1 MKNQAEVGSFFS
13 KEEHESIME
22 YLTKAARTDFISFLN
37 VMWPQVEGQ
46 QYVISKL
53 HIKLAQ
59 ICQDAYDGKINP
71 HQVISVPPQHG
82 KSRMLSVRV
91 VAWLVGR
98 KPGIH
103 IALTGFSGGLLADF
117 INEARTIMQTER
129 YQLIFG
135 EVVGVKGRNRAG
147 DVLFSNGSNIQARSS
162 GSKLTGRRVDWLV
175 VDDPHSGRDDAE
187 SPANRKRIHRWFYA
201 DCMSRISNN
210 AKIFIVSTRWHP
222 EDLIG
227 NLTSEEGSRNLRDAG
242 FDDWI
247 FQQTNLKAICDD
259 VNDPLGRQ
267 IGEALFPE
275 QRPIEFLRGIKA
287 IQPDYE
293 WLSQYQGTPKTASGD
308 QIDVNK
314 IKRIDLKDVPTNVE
328 WVRGWDLAISEK
340 QHSDYTCGALCA
352 MKSEYVEVQEYD
364 VLDREMRTKRRR
376 IDSFYIIDVRR
387 DKKAWAGMRNMIL
400 ETSRSDKQVH
410 GTTRIGIEAVSG
422 FDAVYS
428 DVKQELMGE
437 VIVEKKNS
445 INGKLVRASKW
456 LPLVDAERVYM
467 VGGMWNK
474 EFLSELKVFP
484 VGEYDDQVDAISIC
498 YEMLL
503 KQDRLLIA

>member
-1 MKNQAEVGSFFS
+1 MKTKAEIGSCFS

-22 YLTKAARTDFISFLN
+22 FLLTEARIDFVSFLYY
-37 VMWPQVEGQ
+37 MWPQVEGQ

-53 HIKLAQ
+53 HVKLAQ
-59 ICQDAYDGKINP
+59 LCQDAFDGTINP

-82 KSRMLSVRV
+82 KSRMLSVRI
-91 VAWLVGR
+91 VAWLCGR

-103 IALTGFSGGLLADF
+103 IALTGFSGGLLSDF
-117 INEARTIMQTER
+117 INEARTIMQSER
-129 YQLIFG
+129 YKLVFG
-135 EVVGVKGRNRAG
+135 DIIGVKGRNRAG
-147 DVLFSNGSNIQARSS
+147 DVLFSNGSNIQARST
-162 GSKLTGRRVDWLV
+162 GSKLTGRRVDWLI

-201 DCMSRISNN
+201 DCMSRISAS

-227 NLTSEEGSRNLRDAG
+227 NLTSEEGTKNLRDAG

-247 FQQTNLKAICDD
+247 FEQTNLKAICEDA
-259 VNDPLGRQ
+259 NDPLGRE

-275 QRPIEFLRGIKA
+275 QRPIHFLRGIKA

-293 WLSQYQGTPKTASGD
+293 WMSQYQGNPKTASGD
-308 QIDVNK
+308 QIDVTK
-314 IKRIDLKDVPTNVE
+314 IKRISMEEVPKDVE
-328 WVRGWDLAISEK
+328 WVRGWDLAITEG

-352 MKSEYVEVQEYD
+352 IRSEYVDSVEYD
-364 VLDREMRTKRRR
+364 VVDREVRDKRRR
-376 IDSFYIIDVRR
+376 VDYLYIVDMQR
-387 DKKAWAGMRNMIL
+387 DKKAWAGMRKMIL
-400 ETSRSDKQVH
+400 DTSRRDKQAY

-428 DVKQELMGE
+428 DVKQELLGE
-437 VIVEKKNS
+437 VIVEKKNAVS
-445 INGKLVRASKW
+445 GKLVRASKW
-456 LPLVDAERVYM
+456 LPLVDAERVFI
-467 VGGMWNK
+467 VGGAWNK
-474 EFLSELKVFP
+474 DFLSELKVFP
-484 VGEYDDQVDAISIC
+484 VGEHDDQVDAISIC

-503 KQDRLLIA
+503 KRDRLMIA